1 MSSAIGVG
9 ILGLGTVGQGV
20 AKIIG
25 ENRQHV
31 ESRSGRPI
39 RLVAAVVRDLNKP
52 RTKLPAETLVS
63 DDPMTILANPDVDIV
78 LEAMGGIE
86 PAKSYVLKAL
96 QAGKHVITANK
107 ALLAEHGPELFEA
120 ARQAERAI
128 CFEAAVGGGIPIIQ
142 GLQVG
147 LAANRILS
155 ISAILNGTCNF
166 ILTAMTHDGLAYH
179 DVLAEAQRLGYAEAD
194 PTMDVDGTDT
204 AHKLAVLVQIAF
216 GTTVTTEEIPRQGID
231 RLDAADIRFAGELGY
246 VVKLLAKAYQRE
258 DGLELR
264 VAPTLVPRT
273 SQLAEISD
281 SFNAIQVVGD
291 AVGDTLFAGRGAGM
305 MPTASAMVSDLIGIA
320 IEPRSRIRATAT
332 LWQSPK
338 NHAKLI
344 QLEDHQTRFY
354 LRFQILDQPGEL
366 AHLATILGNHGIS
379 IASVIQHEPG
389 DQDQSTNSVPLIIMT
404 HMATCGAV
412 DSALEKLR
420 QTGTL
425 LRDPIVIEVDGHS
438 GHSAQL
444 KRS

>member
-20 AKIIG
+20 ASILG
-25 ENRQHV
+25 ENRRHV
-31 ESRSGRPI
+31 ELRSGRNV
-39 RLVAAVVRDLNKP
+39 RLIAAVVRDLSKP
-52 RTKLPAETLVS
+52 RGSVPPETEITT
-63 DDPMTILANPDVDIV
+63 DPMTVLANPEVDIV

-86 PAKSYVLKAL
+86 PAKSYILKAL
-96 QAGKHVITANK
+96 RAGKHVVTANK

-120 ARQAERAI
+120 ARAAERSL

-147 LAANRILS
+147 LSANRILS

-166 ILTAMTHDGLAYH
+166 ILTAMTRDGKAYN

-216 GTTVTTEEIPRQGID
+216 GITVKSHQIPRQGID
-231 RLDAADIRFAGELGY
+231 KLDAADIRFAGELGY

-258 DGLELR
+258 KGLELR

-273 SQLAEISD
+273 SQLSEISD

-291 AVGDTLFAGRGAGM
+291 AVGETLFAGRGAGM

-320 IEPRSRIRATAT
+320 VEPRSRIRATAS
-332 LWQSPK
+332 LWQSTNEP
-338 NHAKLI
+338 NQLI
-344 QLEDHQTRFY
+344 NSQEHQTRFY
-354 LRFQILDQPGEL
+354 LRFQILDQPGQL
-366 AHLATILGNHGIS
+366 AHLARILGDQGIS
-379 IASVIQHEPG
+379 IASVIQHDTG
-389 DQDQSTNSVPLIIMT
+389 NDDDDDQSVSSVPLIIMT
-404 HMATCGAV
+404 HMATCGAMN
-412 DSALEKLR
+412 SALEKLR
-420 QTGTL
+420 TTGTL
-425 LRDPIVIEVDGHS
+425 HGEPIVLEVNGHS
-438 GHSAQL
+438 QQQN
-444 KRS
+444 RS